1 MFKSLYS
8 RLMLSY
14 IFVIVI
20 TLLVV
25 CLAMSYLLVD
35 YYFTAKKDEMLQKG
49 KELAGIVVENMKKN
63 QPLTPVID
71 NCNRFLNNRV
81 LFITRNELELTAN
94 SQFSNTS
101 LKNWPEPKDVALL
114 MEGKTV
120 FSRGHNPR
128 FNQSMIFVAVPV
140 ITDNEVNGAI
150 FLFAPLVDI
159 TDTEKSLHA
168 LMFYA
173 ALPAIL
179 FSALLGLFLSRSV
192 ALPLR
197 RMSDSTRQI
206 ADGNYKQR
214 LDVKSC
220 DEIGHLAQNFNRMV
234 LSLEETVGD
243 LTREKGKIENILA
256 NMAEG
261 VVAVDREKRVILLNK
276 QAVLNLSIDN
286 TSELMEQSLEK
297 LATHKQLTELFTD
310 VIRDSKT
317 SSAEYTPDSG
327 KTYIL
332 AHVSPLIDCSGNSF
346 GAVGV
351 LQDIT
356 EIRQLEHLRRDFV
369 ANVSHELR
377 TPITSIRGFVEAM
390 MDGTINK
397 EEHDKYLDIIHQ
409 ETLRLSK
416 LIYDLLD
423 LSSMKSQNQTWDLN
437 EIDVYELINLLLV
450 KIKPITHKNQVSIN
464 KQLPAQLPSMLG
476 NEDRVEQVLLNL
488 MDNAIRYSPSGGLIT
503 IQAESDGD
511 YITISITDRGSG
523 IPPEDV
529 DHIWERFHR
538 VDKSRSRSQGG
549 TGLGLAIV
557 KEIIDLH
564 GGKISVQSEIG
575 KGSTF
580 SFSIKALST

>member
-20 TLLVV
+20 TLMVV
-25 CLAMSYLLVD
+25 GLAMSYLLAD
-35 YYFTAKKDEMLQKG
+35 YYFTAKKDEMLRKG

-71 NCNRFLNNRV
+71 NCNRFFNNRV
-81 LFITRNELELTAN
+81 LFITKDELKLTADG
-94 SQFSNTS
+94 QFSNTS
-101 LKNWPEPKDVALL
+101 LKNWPEPKEAELL

-140 ITDNEVNGAI
+140 ITENEVKGSL
-150 FLFAPLVDI
+150 FLFAPVVDI
-159 TDTEKSLHA
+159 TDTVKSVQGLI
-168 LMFYA
+168 FYA

-197 RMSDSTRQI
+197 RMSESTRQI
-206 ADGNYKQR
+206 AGGNYKQR

-234 LSLEETVGD
+234 LSLEET
-243 LTREKGKIENILA
+243 
-256 NMAEG
+256 
-261 VVAVDREKRVILLNK
+261 
-276 QAVLNLSIDN
+276 
-286 TSELMEQSLEK
+286 
-297 LATHKQLTELFTD
+297 
-310 VIRDSKT
+310 
-317 SSAEYTPDSG
+317 
-327 KTYIL
+327 
-332 AHVSPLIDCSGNSF
+332 
-346 GAVGV
+346 
-351 LQDIT
+351 
-356 EIRQLEHLRRDFV
+356 EHLRRDFV

-377 TPITSIRGFVEAM
+377 TPITSIRGFVEAI

-437 EIDVYELINLLLV
+437 EIDVYELVDRLLV
-450 KIKPITHKNQVSIN
+450 KIKPITQRNQVSIN
-464 KQLPAQLPSMLG
+464 KQLPVQLPGMLG
-476 NEDRVEQVLLNL
+476 NEDRIEQVLLNL
-488 MDNAIRYSPSGGLIT
+488 LDNAIRYSPPGGMIT
-503 IQAESDGD
+503 IQAESKGD
-511 YITISITDRGSG
+511 YITLSITDQGSG

-529 DHIWERFHR
+529 EHIWERFHR
-538 VDKSRSRSQGG
+538 VDKSRSRSLGG

-557 KEIIDLH
+557 KEIVDLH
-564 GGKISVQSEIG
+564 GGKISVQSEVG

-580 SFSIKALST
+580 SFSIREVPTQLND